1 MCLHVQFPYADAILK
16 ETLRLIPPG
25 AIAAR
30 FTEQGYQL
38 TPEVSS
44 YTEQLCNQQPF
55 YGSCASRLHTCF
67 ERSRFPATG
76 SAFHMLQQS
85 TDVLV

>member
-1 MCLHVQFPYADAILK
+1 MVCLQFPQADAILK

-30 FTEQGYQL
+30 FIEQGHQL

-44 YTEQLCNQQPF
+44 SSKQLCGLLTF
-55 YGSCASRLHTCF
+55 AK
-67 ERSRFPATG
+67 PAVRDQIPH
-76 SAFHMLQQS
+76 A
-85 TDVLV
+85 

>member
-1 MCLHVQFPYADAILK
+1 LQFPQADAILK

-38 TPEVSS
+38 TPEV
-44 YTEQLCNQQPF
+44 
-55 YGSCASRLHTCF
+55 
-67 ERSRFPATG
+67 
-76 SAFHMLQQS
+76 
-85 TDVLV
+85 

>member
-1 MCLHVQFPYADAILK
+1 LDLQFPQADAILK

-38 TPEVSS
+38 TPKVCSAASQFASS
-44 YTEQLCNQQPF
+44 
-55 YGSCASRLHTCF
+55 SCGVT
-67 ERSRFPATG
+67 T
-76 SAFHMLQQS
+76 M
-85 TDVLV
+85 V

>member
-1 MCLHVQFPYADAILK
+1 VCLYAQFPYTDAILK

-38 TPEVSS
+38 TPEVGSS
-44 YTEQLCNQQPF
+44 SSKQLHGKQGTAWQ
-55 YGSCASRLHTCF
+55 L
-67 ERSRFPATG
+67 
-76 SAFHMLQQS
+76 
-85 TDVLV
+85 